1 MNTDE
6 MAAFCRS
13 EIKRLSA
20 VLAAL
25 EGGEGPKR
33 TYTRR
38 GTTKPKRHTMS
49 AAARKKISAAQKARW
64 AKQKAA
70 KKS

>member
-1 MNTDE
+1 MNTED
-6 MAAFCRS
+6 MVVFCKS

-25 EGGEGPKR
+25 EGEEKPKR
-33 TYTRR
+33 TYTRK
-38 GTTKPKRHTMS
+38 GKKEHTMS

-70 KKS
+70 TKS